1 MPIKI
6 FKIRIAWNRIRMNAT
21 RHGSRKIKPN
31 VRIELT
37 TSALQV
43 RCSATKL
50 IRLKIKGAILLPF
63 LWGNVGRMGLS
74 NTPWKTWASI
84 PLPLACKAS
93 ALPFELDSQNK
104 NAPSGNRNRGTS
116 LEGTYVTTTPMVL
129 GAAAGIEPTT
139 SSTQRKN
146 HTPRPSGRANTEDRT
161 QHLSRV
167 KGAS

>member
-1 MPIKI
+1 MYWKKSPEIESGWMPPGTILE
-6 FKIRIAWNRIRMNAT
+6 
-21 RHGSRKIKPN
+21 KIKPN

-63 LWGNVGRMGLS
+63 LWRNVGRMGLS

-104 NAPSGNRNRGTS
+104 MHHPVIET
-116 LEGTYVTTTPMVL
+116 
-129 GAAAGIEPTT
+129 GARPWKGHMLPLHQWCIGPLRE
-139 SSTQRKN
+139 SN
-146 HTPRPSGRANTEDRT
+146 PRPLPPKGRIIPLDQAAVRT
-161 QHLSRV
+161 LRIELSTSPV
-167 KGAS
+167 